1 MSELD
6 LSEHGDM
13 TVNNLLNRAEL
24 DVIRNGETKTVP
36 VKQLLHGLHNDT
48 PVSQLVNA
56 SSKTPQARA
65 PTKPIINQA
74 MSSESFRQHENMR
87 LQKQAQFERK
97 QQAYLQRGG
106 APQANNYW

>member
-13 TVNNLLNRAEL
+13 TVNNLLDRAEL

-48 PVSQLVNA
+48 PVAQLAKA
-56 SSKTPQARA
+56 SDTKPKARET
-65 PTKPIINQA
+65 TKPIINQA
-74 MSSESFRQHENMR
+74 MSSESFRRHENLRM
-87 LQKQAQFERK
+87 QKKAKFERE

-106 APQANNYW
+106 APAVENYW